1 MSVAAQ
7 AIPKAQLSWRLN
19 TCRAFLA
26 LGVAAGLLLVAFPE
40 IDLCIAQATFSPA
53 TGGSIGWRLG
63 WLAVVRSAFIV
74 FFLASIAVAIVG
86 WLARRKGPFRRQ
98 GVVVPGGVSQRRAGL
113 AGQRRLQGQLGPG
126 TAQADRS
133 VRRQQSFHPG
143 AAANQP
149 MQTQLLPCQRRS
161 LFGVRAV
168 LCHRRHRSAV
178 GGDADLVGTAAGLS
192 AGIVRIAQGAHF
204 LSDVVFAGLFMGLL
218 ALALQRLMFA
228 PRGSWPLVFK
238 NRLHGRPV
246 ARTSAPSARACVSAK
261 VTAAARLQVG
271 ALATSLRLTT
281 GGPRASPDSSWPHHP

>member
-1 MSVAAQ
+1 LFLVVCLSVG
-7 AIPKAQLSWRLN
+7 P
-19 TCRAFLA
+19 
-26 LGVAAGLLLVAFPE
+26 GLLANVGFKDNWDRARPKQIVAFGGNKVF
-40 IDLCIAQATFSPA
+40 TPA
-53 TGGSIGWRLG
+53 
-63 WLAVVRSAFIV
+63 
-74 FFLASIAVAIVG
+74 
-86 WLARRKGPFRRQ
+86 
-98 GVVVPGGVSQRRAGL
+98 
-113 AGQRRLQGQLGPG
+113 
-126 TAQADRS
+126 
-133 VRRQQSFHPG
+133 
-143 AAANQP
+143 
-149 MQTQLLPCQRRS
+149 LLPTNQCKRNCS
-161 LFGVRAV
+161 LVSGEASSVFAPFYATAAIAPQWAATLIV
-168 LCHRRHRSAV
+168 
-178 GGDADLVGTAAGLS
+178 VGTAAGLS